1 MSLEVINIG
10 SQLRNGFLN
19 GGDMRDY
26 TYIAGNRFGINN
38 IFRSQRFDV
47 DRLDINWTDDEK
59 PEFVRGLRI
68 VDHQEGETYTV
79 HSEDADNLMYS
90 LAYVSNK
97 SKLEDGVKPFDEY
110 LAAATSSKDYLVTE
124 IKKKSE
130 ENAVVH

>member
-1 MSLEVINIG
+1 MSLKVINIE

-68 VDHQEGETYTV
+68 IDHQEGETYTV

-110 LAAATSSKDYLVTE
+110 LAAATSSKDYLVTA

>member
-1 MSLEVINIG
+1 MSLKVINIE

-59 PEFVRGLRI
+59 PEFVRELRI
-68 VDHQEGETYTV
+68 IDHQEGETYTV

-124 IKKKSE
+124 IKKNPKKTQ
-130 ENAVVH
+130 